1 MKKLFAILLALVMVC
16 SLGVTAFAE
25 ETTAPAVDT
34 TNTAS
39 VANGGSFTIAKE
51 YKVTGTAPAETFTF
65 TVSEGTVKDGDAD
78 SAPDVTVGS
87 VSFAGDKTET
97 KTVTVTLPTYTKVGE
112 YQYTISETASTTAG
126 VTTQGSLT
134 LVVYVV
140 NGENGLE
147 CRVALKDKDGYK
159 VAGFTG
165 DLANKY
171 ESGSLAVTKKVTG
184 NMGDKTK
191 EFNVTVTFTNANGAS
206 TISYTEGT
214 ETKTITFVNGTATAK
229 IGLKDSETITFT
241 NIPAGTT
248 YTVSEDDYT
257 GNNGGYDDAVYE
269 YSDIEEIKTISAN
282 DEDTVEITNNKNDG
296 EINTGISLDS
306 LPYVVVLAVALL
318 GAVVLFTKKRVNE

>member
-25 ETTAPAVDT
+25 EATAPAVGT

-39 VANGGSFTIAKE
+39 VANGGSFTINKE
-51 YKVTGTAPAETFTF
+51 YNVTGTAPAETFTF
-65 TVSEGTVKDGDAD
+65 SVTNSKVVDGDAET
-78 SAPDVTVGS
+78 APAVTVGS

-126 VTTQGSLT
+126 VTTQDPLT

-140 NGENGLE
+140 NGENNELV
-147 CRVALKDKDGYK
+147 CYVALKDENGK
-159 VAGFTG
+159 VDGFTG

-191 EFNVTVTFTNANGAS
+191 EFEVTVTFTNANGAS

-214 ETKTITFVNGTATAK
+214 VTKTINFVNGTATAV

-248 YTVSEDDYT
+248 YTVSEEDYT
-257 GNNGGYDDAVYE
+257 GNNGGYDAAVYK
-269 YSDIEEIKTISAN
+269 YSDTEEIKTISAN